1 MTKLKDFLKSQGV
14 KVPEKKAEYTSDEE
28 SGGLYQYTSKGIIYY
43 DVDGAFDYNEGQDSI
58 LELEIPDSGMGL
70 ELSEE
75 EIEKIISKCGDYW
88 TIMKQDSGRELFV
101 VPMGK
106 KAFKIIAKNIC
117 QFAKGKSGNKNVN
130 FNNSN
135 MEEMSEYYNSSEPQ
149 EWMNAPMGKP
159 KRDKLV
165 EALETAL
172 GFIKLEHLN
181 ARNGT
186 IGATINIIEQAL
198 NDYGKE
204 RDER

>member
-1 MTKLKDFLKSQGV
+1 MTKLKDFLKSQGATF
-14 KVPEKKAEYTSDEE
+14 PEKILHKH
-28 SGGLYQYTSKGIIYY
+28 
-43 DVDGAFDYNEGQDSI
+43 DSI
-58 LELEIPDSGMGL
+58 PCYIGAEHEGCSVCIKNRLIDDFLELEIPDSGMGL

-159 KRDKLV
+159 KRDRLV